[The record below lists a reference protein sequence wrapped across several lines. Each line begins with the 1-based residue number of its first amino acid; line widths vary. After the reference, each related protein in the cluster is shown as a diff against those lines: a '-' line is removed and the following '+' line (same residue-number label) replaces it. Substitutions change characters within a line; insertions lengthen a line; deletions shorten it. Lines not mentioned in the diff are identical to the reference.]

1 MNLIYN
7 EQTEKLIGAI
17 FKVFHT
23 LGYGYKE
30 KEYQKAYA
38 EELKIQ
44 GVKFSRELYSN
55 LTYNGKII
63 RRYFIDFL
71 VEFGE
76 IKIVVELKVANDAY
90 QQHFNQVLQYLKN
103 YRIRLGLIFAITPRQ
118 VIIKRVINDTSAH
131 SAQSVCP

>member
-17 FKVFHT
+17 FKVFQT
-23 LGYGYKE
+23 LGYGYQE

-103 YRIRLGLIFAITPRQ
+103 YRIRLGLIFVITPRQ